1 MLQRIFILILVF
13 TNVSYAQ
20 LKNDNIWLI
29 GYSNISI
36 DSFGGMSMNF
46 NDSPFTLNDLNLI
59 IGGLA
64 TSNASIC
71 DDEGTLQFY
80 SNGCEIANFT
90 HGIMENGTDINPG
103 AIHDESCGGSSGSY
117 LSYGSTLIL
126 PIPDKPGEYYYI
138 YEHGNELYAPDGLF
152 YAHIDM
158 NANGGL
164 GKVLDKNIEL
174 LPIPTALSVYIT
186 AVRHGNGRD
195 WWIVV
200 PSGEPSRD
208 FYLFLLS
215 PDGLEGPFMRSY
227 PAATE
232 LPLGSIYTFGGPTQ
246 AVFTPDG
253 TKYCRVNR
261 QYGIEIFNFDR
272 CTGEFEILKKLPLPP
287 LTEEAIRQ
295 NDTTLLKYDVGAAGM
310 AASPNSRFLY
320 VSNLSDLYQIDLCDK
335 NFKMEHIEAYNG
347 SLWYFFAATFYQMQL
362 APDNRIYMCSSN
374 AGRVLSVINEPDK
387 PGKLCNFDQHGIL
400 LPRYTGFVLPNFP
413 HFRLFDAP
421 GSPCDTLDIDGP
433 EKRRLPA
440 FTLFPNPAKDEVHI
454 FVPKCD
460 GGQLSI
466 YNAAGQFLW
475 ETEYLT
481 GDAEYIL
488 DTMGWP
494 AGVYFAT
501 LVEGGKRV
509 LTRKLVIA
517 R

>member
-1 MLQRIFILILVF
+1 MVIFS
-13 TNVSYAQ
+13 NMSYAQ
-20 LKNDNIWLI
+20 QKNDNIWLL
-29 GYSNISI
+29 GNSGANV
-36 DSFGGMSMNF
+36 DTFGGFLLEFSDGDFHFDKF
-46 NDSPFTLNDLNLI
+46 NIKIGNL
-59 IGGLA
+59 LA
-64 TSNASIC
+64 SNASIC
-71 DDEGTLQFY
+71 DDNGDLVLY
-80 SNGCEIANFT
+80 SNGCSIANFT
-90 HGIMENGTDINPG
+90 HEMIENGDGLNPG
-103 AIHDESCGGSSGSY
+103 FIANESCNGPWGGSY

-126 PIPDKPGEYYYI
+126 PIPERPGKYYYI
-138 YEHGNELYAPDGLF
+138 YEHVSELYASDGLF

-164 GKVLDKNIEL
+164 GKVLEKNVEL
-174 LPIPTALSVYIT
+174 LPIPTALSGYIT

-215 PDGLEGPFMRSY
+215 PNGLEGPFWRSY
-227 PAATE
+227 PPATE
-232 LPLGSIYTFGGPTQ
+232 LPPGSILTFGGPTQ

-261 QYGIEIFNFDR
+261 RYGIEIFNFDR
-272 CTGEFEILKKLPLPP
+272 CSGEFEILKKMPLPP
-287 LTEEAIRQ
+287 LTEEAIQQ
-295 NDTTLLKYDVGAAGM
+295 NDTTLLKYDPGAAGM

-320 VSNLSDLYQIDLCDK
+320 VSNVSDLYQIDLCDK

-347 SLWYFFAATFYQMQL
+347 ALWYFFAANFYQMQL

-374 AGRVLSVINEPDK
+374 TGRVLSVINEPNK
-387 PGKLCNFDQHGIL
+387 LGKLCNFDQHGIL

-413 HFRLFDAP
+413 HFRLYDAS
-421 GSPCDTLDIDGP
+421 GSPCDTLGIDGP
-433 EKRRLPA
+433 EKRSLPA
-440 FTLFPNPAKDEVHI
+440 FTLFPNPAKNEVHI

-460 GGQLSI
+460 GGQLTV

-481 GDAEYIL
+481 GDAEYTL

-501 LVEGGKRV
+501 LVEGRKRV

>member
-1 MLQRIFILILVF
+1 MLQRIFVLILALS
-13 TNVSYAQ
+13 NSIYAQ
-20 LKNDNIWLI
+20 PKNDNIWLI
-29 GYSNISI
+29 GYSNISN
-36 DSFGGMSMNF
+36 DTFGGMSIDF
-46 NDSPFTLNDLNLI
+46 NDSPFTLNNFNLRS
-59 IGGLA
+59 GGFVS
-64 TSNASIC
+64 SNVSIC
-71 DDEGTLQFY
+71 DYEGNLQFY
-80 SNGCEIANFT
+80 ANGCEIANFT
-90 HGIMENGTDINPG
+90 HDIIENGTDINPG
-103 AIHDESCGGSSGSY
+103 KIYDESCGGASGSY
-117 LSYGSTLIL
+117 LSYGATLIL

-138 YEHGNELYAPDGLF
+138 YDHVSELYAPDGLF

-164 GKVLDKNIEL
+164 GKVLEKYVEL

-200 PSGEPSRD
+200 PSGEPGRD

-215 PDGLEGPFMRSY
+215 PKGLEGPFWRSY
-227 PAATE
+227 PPATE
-232 LPLGSIYTFGGPTQ
+232 LPLGNIWTFGGPTQ

-261 QYGIEIFNFDR
+261 LYGIEIFSFDR

-295 NDTTLLKYDVGAAGM
+295 NDTTLLKYDVVAAGM

-320 VSNLSDLYQIDLCDK
+320 VSNLTDLYQIDLCDK
-335 NFKMEHIEAYNG
+335 NFGMQHIEMYDG
-347 SLWYFFAATFYQMQL
+347 SAWYFFANSFYQMQL
-362 APDNRIYMCSSN
+362 APDNRIYMSSSSV
-374 AGRVLSVINEPDK
+374 GRVLSVINEPDK
-387 PGKLCNFDQHGIL
+387 PGQLCRFDQHGIL

-421 GSPCDTLDIDGP
+421 GSPCDTLGIDGP

-440 FTLFPNPAKDEVHI
+440 FTLFPNPAKNEVHI

-475 ETEYLT
+475 ETEYLS
-481 GDAEYIL
+481 GDAEYTL

-494 AGVYFAT
+494 AGVYFAV
-501 LVEGGKRV
+501 LIEGGKRV

>member
-1 MLQRIFILILVF
+1 MILF
-13 TNVSYAQ
+13 TNLSYAQ
-20 LKNDNIWLI
+20 SKNDNVWLLGNSTI
-29 GYSNISI
+29 NN
-36 DSFGGMSMNF
+36 DSFGGMVMTF
-46 NDSPFTLNDLNLI
+46 NEKGFYLDKFDLKMGSLV
-59 IGGLA
+59 
-64 TSNASIC
+64 TSNTSIC
-71 DDEGTLQFY
+71 DDDGNLLLY
-80 SNGCEIANFT
+80 ANGCSIANFT
-90 HGIMENGTDINPG
+90 HEMIENGDDLNPG
-103 AIHDESCGGSSGSY
+103 FIANENCNFPGGGSY

-126 PIPDKPGEYYYI
+126 PIPERLGEYYYI
-138 YEHGNELYAPDGLF
+138 YEHGNEFYYTDGLF

-164 GKVLDKNIEL
+164 GKVLDKNVEL
-174 LPIPTALSVYIT
+174 LPIPTNLSVYIT

-215 PDGLEGPFMRSY
+215 PKGLEGPFWRSY
-227 PAATE
+227 PPATE
-232 LPLGSIYTFGGPTQ
+232 LPLGVPWTFGGPTQ

-261 QYGIEIFNFDR
+261 VYGIEIYNFNR
-272 CTGEFEILKKLPLPP
+272 CSGEFEILKKLPLPP

-295 NDTTLLKYDVGAAGM
+295 NDTTLLEYDAGAAGL

-320 VSNLSDLYQIDLCDK
+320 VSNVSDLYQIDLCDR
-335 NFKMEHIEAYNG
+335 NFGMEHIEAYDG
-347 SLWYFFAATFYQMQL
+347 SLWYFFAANFYQMQL
-362 APDNRIYMCSSN
+362 APDNRIYMCSGN
-374 AGRVLSVINEPDK
+374 TGRVLSVINEPDK

-413 HFRLFDAP
+413 HFRLYDAP
-421 GSPCDTLDIDGP
+421 GSPCDTLGIDGP

-460 GGQLSI
+460 GGQLRI

-481 GDAEYIL
+481 GDAEYTL
-488 DTMGWP
+488 ETMGWP
-494 AGVYFAT
+494 AGMYFAI
-501 LVEGGKRV
+501 LIEDGKRV